1 MYASARSTSALAL
14 NARDG
19 TFAKGAMTSRAGT
32 KAKTRA
38 TRRSGM
44 RVEAKDYPKPDNI
57 DKTDNYRIASELSK
71 RFATDLKAN
80 GTEKKRVAIVGGGLS
95 GLACAKYL
103 AEAGHEPIVLEARDV
118 LGGKVSAWQDKD
130 GDWIETGLHIFFG
143 AYPNMMNLFNELK
156 IEDRLQ
162 WKVHKMIFAMQEL
175 PGEFTSFDFIKGIPA
190 PFNFGLA
197 ILMNQKMLSLP
208 EKLQTA
214 PPLLPMLI
222 EGQDFIDKQDE
233 LSVQDFMRKYGMP
246 ERINEEVFISMAKAL
261 DFIDPDKLSMT
272 VVLTA
277 MNRFLN
283 ETDGLQMAF
292 LDGNQPD
299 RLCAPMVD
307 AIEKNGGSVK
317 TKQRLKEFVLNED
330 GSVKHLAMANGDIIE
345 ADEYISAMPVDVIKR
360 MMPKPWAEMPHF
372 AQLKEL
378 EGIPVINIHLWFDR
392 KLKNVDH
399 LCFSRSPLL
408 SVYADMST
416 TCKEYYDEE
425 KSMLELVFAPCSP
438 IAGGKTNW
446 IAKSNQEIVDA
457 TMLELERLF
466 PLEIGPKSPDGVGAK
481 LLKHAVV
488 KTPRSVY
495 AAIPGRNKFRPSQET
510 PIKNFTLAGDYT
522 SQKFLGSME
531 GAVLGGKLAAEVVAS
546 RAKGMKTQGL
556 KAVQKSIID
565 SIGPAKEPLGVVG
578 ESEFA
583 FGGGKVMED
592 ADEAELANFDAEQLT
607 KLDGWTG
614 SKEAASVRAR

>member
-1 MYASARSTSALAL
+1 
-14 NARDG
+14 
-19 TFAKGAMTSRAGT
+19 
-32 KAKTRA
+32 
-38 TRRSGM
+38 M

-143 AYPNMMNLFNELK
+143 AYPNMMNLFSELD

-175 PGEFTSFDFIKGIPA
+175 PGEFTTFDFIKGIPA

-197 ILMNQKMLSLP
+197 ILMNQKMLTLP

-214 PPLLPMLI
+214 PALLPMLI
-222 EGQDFIDKQDE
+222 KGQEFIDEQDE
-233 LSVQDFMRKYGMP
+233 LSVLDFMRKYGMP
-246 ERINEEVFISMAKAL
+246 ERINKEVFISMAKAL

-307 AIEKNGGSVK
+307 SITKNGGSVHM
-317 TKQRLKEFVLNED
+317 KQRLKEFVLNED

-345 ADEYISAMPVDVIKR
+345 ADEYISAMPVDVMKR
-360 MMPKPWAEMPHF
+360 MMPKQWGEMPHF

-392 KLKNVDH
+392 KLTNVDH

-457 TMLELERLF
+457 TMKELERLF
-466 PLEIGPKSPDGVGAK
+466 PLDIGPKSPDGVGAK
-481 LLKHAVV
+481 LIKHAVV

-510 PIKNFTLAGDYT
+510 PISNFTLAGDYT

-546 RAKGMKTQGL
+546 RAKGMATQGL
-556 KAVQKSIID
+556 KPVQQSIINGLSAGAD
-565 SIGPAKEPLGVVG
+565 EAMGPVG
-578 ESEFA
+578 ETELA
-583 FGGGKVMED
+583 FGGGKVMDEG
-592 ADEAELANFDAEQLT
+592 DEADLAKFDAEQLV

-614 SKEAASVRAR
+614 SKEAARAR

>member
-1 MYASARSTSALAL
+1 MVVGLSAPAMSALSSRAAMGQKVRARLAVPSMATSTS
-14 NARDG
+14 
-19 TFAKGAMTSRAGT
+19 
-32 KAKTRA
+32 
-38 TRRSGM
+38 RRRPL
-44 RVEAKDYPKPDNI
+44 RVVAEDFPQPAQIKN
-57 DKTDNYRIASELSK
+57 TDNYRDGEALSK
-71 RFATDLKAN
+71 KLRDLK
-80 GTEKKRVAIVGGGLS
+80 GMGEKKKVVIVGGGLS

-103 AEAGHEPIVLEARDV
+103 VDAGHEPIVLEGRDV
-118 LGGKVSAWQDKD
+118 LGGKVSAWKDKD

-143 AYPNMMNLFNELK
+143 AYPNMMNLFAELD

-175 PGEFTSFDFIKGIPA
+175 PGEFTTFDFIKGIPA

-197 ILMNQKMLSLP
+197 ILMNQKMLTLP

-214 PPLLPMLI
+214 PALLPMLI
-222 EGQDFIDKQDE
+222 KGQEFIDEQDE
-233 LSVQDFMRKYGMP
+233 LSVLDFMRKYGMP
-246 ERINEEVFISMAKAL
+246 ERINKEVFISMAKAL

-307 AIEKNGGSVK
+307 SITKNGGSVHM
-317 TKQRLKEFVLNED
+317 KQRLKEFVLNED

-345 ADEYISAMPVDVIKR
+345 ADEYISAMPVDVMKR
-360 MMPKPWAEMPHF
+360 MMPKQWGEMPHF

-392 KLKNVDH
+392 KLTNVDH

-457 TMLELERLF
+457 TMKELERLF
-466 PLEIGPKSPDGVGAK
+466 PLDIGPKSPDGVGAK

-510 PIKNFTLAGDYT
+510 PISNFTLAGDYT

-546 RAKGMKTQGL
+546 RAKGMATQGL
-556 KAVQKSIID
+556 KPVQQSIINGLSAGAD
-565 SIGPAKEPLGVVG
+565 EAMGPVG
-578 ESEFA
+578 ETELA
-583 FGGGKVMED
+583 FGGGKVMDEG
-592 ADEAELANFDAEQLT
+592 DEADLAKFDAEQLV

-614 SKEAASVRAR
+614 SKEAARAR